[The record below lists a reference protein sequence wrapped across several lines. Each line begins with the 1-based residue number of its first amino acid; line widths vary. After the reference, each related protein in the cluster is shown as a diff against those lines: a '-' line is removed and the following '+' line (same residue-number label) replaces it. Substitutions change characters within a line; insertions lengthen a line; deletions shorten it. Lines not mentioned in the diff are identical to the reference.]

1 MKRINLDASHDT
13 LDKVYDAFE
22 RQLGL
27 KHGFGRNLDALWDV
41 LTTDVRG
48 PIEVVWHQRGAL
60 GQDGERLLATLNE
73 VARER
78 KDFRLILDWASG
90 RT

>member
-1 MKRINLDASHDT
+1 MKRISLDASHDT
-13 LDKVYDAFE
+13 LDKVYDAVE

-27 KHGFGRNLDALWDV
+27 KKSFGRNLDALWDV
-41 LTTDVRG
+41 LTKDVRG
-48 PIEVVWHQRGAL
+48 PIEFVWQDRGAL
-60 GQDGERLLATLNE
+60 GPDGDRLLATLHE

-78 KDFRLILDWASG
+78 KDFRLILERSSG